1 MHETLKFV
9 PSSDTQCGVTMTNS
23 EPEQGLSTQEAA
35 ARLGRDGPNTLP
47 APNRN
52 GVWDTAKEVIRE
64 PMFAMLIIGAA
75 LYLALGETGD
85 GMLLLAA
92 VVMVISL
99 TLYHERRTDRAL
111 EALAELS
118 TPRARVLREG
128 REQKIPSHEVVVGDL
143 VIVAEGE
150 RVPADAILRRSSHL
164 AIDESLLTGESLPVT
179 KKPSLEVVRLASS
192 GTDEEHALYSG
203 TLVTAGH
210 GLGEVVRTGIHTE
223 LARIGRTLS
232 GISTG
237 RTRLQDETQ
246 RVVRW
251 LAVAA
256 VMASALVAI
265 VHALTRGG
273 ATYAWEE
280 GGLAGISMAMSMLPE
295 EFPVVLA
302 VFLALGAWRLSQ
314 VNVLTRQIAA
324 VEALGAATVLCVDK
338 TGTLTRNHMT
348 LSRMT
353 IGSNELELAA
363 AESLPEIFAVLLA
376 TALRASHPSAA
387 DPMDRALGEA
397 ARLFEID
404 GHTAWVPLKEFP
416 LTAAKPIVTWIG
428 REPGTDTQWA
438 CAKGAPE
445 AIAERCQLP
454 PAAQAELHRQIASL
468 GGGGLRV
475 LGVARARL
483 TADRAQRLDQ
493 LTFDFLGLVAFV
505 DPLRPEVP
513 TAVAECRAAGI
524 RVVMITGD
532 NPTTAIAIAREA
544 GLERTATAAT
554 GRELETLDDSALLLK
569 VRETDVFARIRP
581 EQKLRLV
588 QALKSRGEV
597 VAMTGDGVNDA
608 PALKAAD
615 IGVAMGGRGT
625 DVAREAADL
634 VLLDDSFSSI
644 VTGIRLGRRIYD
656 NIRKASVFI
665 LAVHIPI
672 AGLSMIPVMT
682 GYWPLLLLPVH
693 IVFLEFII
701 DPACALVFEGERA
714 EPDVMRRPP
723 RQADARLFSRKT
735 VAVGIMQGL
744 GMLAGCLAVFLW
756 WFGAVGVDQ
765 LRALTFVTL
774 ISAVLTLIIVNRS
787 WTESALAMLRER
799 NLPFAIVALSSTVM
813 LALALGVPVVSDL
826 FSFAAA
832 PIEALAPAVG
842 GGIASVLWFEWL
854 KKMLR

>member
-569 VRETDVFARIRP
+569 VR
-581 EQKLRLV
+581 
-588 QALKSRGEV
+588 
-597 VAMTGDGVNDA
+597 
-608 PALKAAD
+608 
-615 IGVAMGGRGT
+615 GT

>member
-1 MHETLKFV
+1 MKSASNT
-9 PSSDTQCGVTMTNS
+9 DTRRGVNIKNS
-23 EPEQGLSTQEAA
+23 EPEHGLSVQEAA
-35 ARLGRDGPNTLP
+35 ARLHRDGANALP
-47 APNRN
+47 APPRSDIWN
-52 GVWDTAKEVIRE
+52 TATEVIRE
-64 PMFAMLIIGAA
+64 PMFAMLIVGAA

-85 GMLLLAA
+85 GILLLAA

-118 TPRARVLREG
+118 APRARVIRDGL
-128 REQKIPSHEVVVGDL
+128 EQKIPSREVVVGDL
-143 VIVAEGE
+143 VIIAEGE
-150 RVPADAILRRSSHL
+150 RVPADAILRRSGHL
-164 AIDESLLTGESLPVT
+164 AVDESLLTGESLPVD
-179 KKPSLEVVRLASS
+179 KRPSLEVVRLAPS
-192 GTDEEHALYSG
+192 GTHEEHALYSG
-203 TLVTAGH
+203 TLVTSGH
-210 GLGEVVRTGIHTE
+210 GLCEVVRTGAHTE

-232 GISTG
+232 GIDTG
-237 RTRLQDETQ
+237 RTRLQEETH

-251 LAVAA
+251 LAIAA
-256 VMASALVAI
+256 VLASTLVAV

-280 GGLAGISMAMSMLPE
+280 GGLAGIAMAMSMLPE

-314 VNVLTRQIAA
+314 VNVLTRQVAA

-353 IGSNELELAA
+353 IDTHELELAA
-363 AESLPEIFAVLLA
+363 AESLPNEFEELLI

-397 ARLFEID
+397 ARLFGTDALAVWEPI
-404 GHTAWVPLKEFP
+404 KEFP
-416 LTAAKPIVTWIG
+416 LTASRPMVTWIG
-428 REPGTDTQWA
+428 RELGNTARWA

-445 AIAERCQLP
+445 AIAELCRLP
-454 PAAQAELHRQIASL
+454 PATHVEMHRNITSL
-468 GGGGLRV
+468 GGRGLRV
-475 LGVARARL
+475 LGVARTRL
-483 TADRAQRLDQ
+483 TEGPLPQPERLA
-493 LTFDFLGLVAFV
+493 FDFLGLVAFV
-505 DPLRPEVP
+505 DPLRPEAP
-513 TAVAECRAAGI
+513 DAVAECRAAGI

-532 NPTTAIAIAREA
+532 NPTTATAIAREA
-544 GLERTATAAT
+544 GIERTASAAT
-554 GRELETLDDSALLLK
+554 GRELETLDDTALILK

-588 QALKSRGEV
+588 SALKNRGEV

-634 VLLDDSFSSI
+634 VLLDDAFSSI

-701 DPACALVFEGERA
+701 DPACALVFESERA
-714 EPDVMRRPP
+714 EPDVMRRKP
-723 RQADARLFSRKT
+723 RAANARLFSRRM
-735 VAVGIMQGL
+735 VAVGVAQGV
-744 GMLAGCLAVFLW
+744 GMLVGCLTTFLW
-756 WFGAVGVDQ
+756 WFGSVGVDQ

-774 ISAVLTLIIVNRS
+774 VAAVLTLIIVNRS
-787 WTESALAMLRER
+787 WTESALEMLRER
-799 NLPFAIVALSSTVM
+799 NMPFFIVTLGSTVM
-813 LALALGVPVVSDL
+813 LALALGVPMMSDL
-826 FSFAAA
+826 FSFAAF
-832 PIEALAPAVG
+832 PVEFLVPAVG
-842 GGIASVLWFEWL
+842 CGISSVVWFEWF
-854 KKMLR
+854 KKSLH